1 MLNHDDFLTQ
11 AGVDRVELET
21 WVELGWLA
29 PQGGAAGWHFHA
41 VDVARAQ
48 LIRDLRDDLAV
59 NEHGIGVVLDLVE
72 QVHGLRRA
80 LRVVLA
86 ALDGAPE
93 ETRTRILA
101 ALERRAPGEDAAG

>member
-1 MLNHDDFLTQ
+1 MLSHDDFLRE
-11 AGVDRVELET
+11 AGCERVELAA

-29 PQGGAAGWHFHA
+29 PQGDPAGWRFHE
-41 VDVARAQ
+41 VDVARVQ

-80 LRVVLA
+80 LRTVLA
-86 ALDGAPE
+86 ALDGVPDD
-93 ETRTRILA
+93 TRTRILA
-101 ALERRAPGEDAAG
+101 ALDRRPPGDDAAG

>member
-1 MLNHDDFLTQ
+1 MLSHDDFLAR
-11 AGVDRVELET
+11 AGCDRVELET

-29 PQGGAAGWHFHA
+29 PQRGEAGWRFLE
-41 VDVARAQ
+41 VDVARVQ

-80 LRVVLA
+80 LRAVLA
-86 ALDGAPE
+86 ALNGAPE
-93 ETRTRILA
+93 ETRARIL
-101 ALERRAPGEDAAG
+101 